1 MPATRSTDPEGRP
14 RRAGGARRLSSAQIQ
29 ERIDLAAEQV
39 LAAEGVDGLGLT
51 RVADVADLSNG
62 PLYGRYDSAEDIAL
76 DLWDRKL
83 RDHGARLQDT
93 VDAYLFGDDPTV
105 PDALIREFT
114 TPSAASIG
122 FAEVL
127 AVARRFPILAETV
140 RTDVEARL
148 ATTKERFP
156 DVPDTLL
163 GAAAML
169 PVGIAL
175 LRDVIPGAPT
185 RWERALELGRE
196 LFQPDTDWRIPDR
209 DVPPLAVE
217 RPNPT
222 TGDELLDG
230 FVLAIMDVVSKV
242 GYERATAHRIGRAA
256 GRSFSSAYALVTS
269 KDELMALAIG
279 ATLTE
284 AAAIG
289 DVTLLGLADDEYIDA
304 VCALWSGFVDDANRS
319 IRHLRIESFLAAA
332 HHADLG
338 ERMRSSYQ
346 VAIDAVTAALGT
358 DDPVVVE
365 RRIAFWQLTRA
376 VGTGLTIL
384 SINSPVLQRVNWAQ
398 YSCAAMLLNASTL
411 PR

>member
-51 RVADVADLSNG
+51 RVADVAELSNG

-76 DLWDRKL
+76 DLWDRTL
-83 RDHGARLQDT
+83 RDHGARLQDA

-114 TPSAASIG
+114 APSAASIG

-338 ERMRSSYQ
+338 ERMRASYQ

-358 DDPVVVE
+358 DDPSLIE
-365 RRIAFWQLTRA
+365 RRLAFWQLTRA